1 MKNRKRTIIIVAV
14 LILIITSAV
23 FVLNANGKVEYVFE
37 TVTVEKGS
45 ISNTVTAT
53 GTLEATNTVVVGT
66 QVSGVIEKLYVDF
79 NSKVKKG
86 QLIAEL
92 DKSTLQSN
100 LENAEADLS
109 NAEADLEYQKSTYER
124 NKKLFEKQMISESD
138 YDLSRY
144 NYKKSEALLKSAK
157 ANLNRAQ
164 QNLSYANIYAPID
177 GIVTNRAVE
186 EGQTVAASMSTP
198 ELFTIVNDLTE
209 MQVEADV
216 DEADIGVVKEGQRV
230 EFTVD
235 AFSDETFSGKI
246 TQVRLQPKESS
257 NVITYTVIVTV
268 ANPELKLK
276 PGMTASITAYV
287 QEVNDVLVLSGKAIR
302 FTPDREIMMDYFNT
316 LPESERPQPRTG
328 QRPEIQEG
336 VSDEDNRKELSEN
349 MKRVWIKNGDLM
361 KPMMVETGMT
371 DGTNLEILSGLSEG
385 DEIVTSMEIG
395 NSSLVESAESEETQK
410 SPFVQERPGEIL
422 VVVREDKMKL
432 KSIIELKNLNK
443 NYSVGTETVKALRDV
458 NLTIEAGEFVAI
470 MGASGSGKSTL
481 LNILGCLDKP
491 TSGDYWLDGK
501 NVNSMTKNQLANIRN
516 TKIGFV
522 FQSYNLLPRTTALEN
537 VELPL
542 VIQF

>member
-1 MKNRKRTIIIVAV
+1 MKNRKKTVIIVAV

-92 DKSTLQSN
+92 DKSTLKSN

-109 NAEADLEYQKSTYER
+109 NAEADLEYQKSTFER
-124 NKKLFEKQMISESD
+124 NKKLFDKEMISESD
-138 YDLSRY
+138 YDLSKY
-144 NYKKSEALLKSAK
+144 NYKKSEASLKSAK
-157 ANLNRAQ
+157 ANLNRAK
-164 QNLSYANIYAPID
+164 QNLGYTSIYAPID
-177 GIVTNRAVE
+177 GVVTNRAVE

-216 DEADIGVVKEGQRV
+216 DEADIGVVTEGQRV

-235 AFSDETFSGKI
+235 AFPDETFSGKV

-268 ANPELKLK
+268 ANPDLKLK
-276 PGMTASITAYV
+276 PGMTASITDYV
-287 QEVNDVLVLSGKAIR
+287 QEVNDVLVLAGKTIR

-316 LPESERPQPRTG
+316 LPESERPQPRMG
-328 QRPEIQEG
+328 QRPENQEG
-336 VSDEDNRKELSEN
+336 VPGEDNRKELSEN
-349 MKRVWIKNGDLM
+349 MKRVWIKNGGII
-361 KPMMVETGMT
+361 KPVMIETGMS
-371 DGTNLEILSGLSEG
+371 DGTNLEVLSGLNEG
-385 DEIVTSMEIG
+385 DEIVTSMIIG
-395 NSSLVESAESEETQK
+395 NSSLAESKENEETQK
-410 SPFVQERPGEIL
+410 SPFVQERSGGGPGGGPG
-422 VVVREDKMKL
+422 R
-432 KSIIELKNLNK
+432 
-443 NYSVGTETVKALRDV
+443 
-458 NLTIEAGEFVAI
+458 
-470 MGASGSGKSTL
+470 
-481 LNILGCLDKP
+481 
-491 TSGDYWLDGK
+491 
-501 NVNSMTKNQLANIRN
+501 
-516 TKIGFV
+516 
-522 FQSYNLLPRTTALEN
+522 
-537 VELPL
+537 
-542 VIQF
+542 

>member
-1 MKNRKRTIIIVAV
+1 MKNRKKIVIIVAV
-14 LILIITSAV
+14 LFLTITSTI

-37 TVTVEKGS
+37 TVKAEKGS

-109 NAEADLEYQKSTYER
+109 NAEADLEYQKSTFER

-138 YDLSRY
+138 YDLSRF
-144 NYKKSEALLKSAK
+144 NYKKSEASLKSAK

-268 ANPELKLK
+268 ANQELKLK

-287 QEVNDVLVLSGKAIR
+287 QEVKDVLVLSGKAIR
-302 FTPDREIMMDYFNT
+302 FTPDREIMMDYFDT
-316 LPESERPQPRTG
+316 LPENERPQPRTG
-328 QRPEIQEG
+328 QRQEIQEG
-336 VSDEDNRKELSEN
+336 VSDEDHSKELSEN
-349 MKRVWIKNGDLM
+349 MKMVWIKNGDLM
-361 KPMMVETGMT
+361 KPMMVETGIT

-395 NSSLVESAESEETQK
+395 NSSLVESTESEETQK
-410 SPFVQERPGEIL
+410 SPFVQESPGGGPGGGPG
-422 VVVREDKMKL
+422 R
-432 KSIIELKNLNK
+432 
-443 NYSVGTETVKALRDV
+443 
-458 NLTIEAGEFVAI
+458 
-470 MGASGSGKSTL
+470 
-481 LNILGCLDKP
+481 
-491 TSGDYWLDGK
+491 
-501 NVNSMTKNQLANIRN
+501 
-516 TKIGFV
+516 
-522 FQSYNLLPRTTALEN
+522 
-537 VELPL
+537 
-542 VIQF
+542 